1 MSTGGLPQ
9 FASLFE
15 MVSACGLCEMPT
27 DIDVLDSS
35 GPCDSVLGSVLRQLE
50 ALVTGSTT
58 AVSAKEGFEPP
69 SNLAAV
75 LAIGWLVAQHG
86 VLETLLLGITSP
98 VTCHTV
104 AKAEQQHPAAGEADS
119 GSCQLAW
126 SRARLSLRA
135 LDSALQQHASLVHQA
150 RQWLPRDGQ
159 QQRALQAY
167 LRWRHQD
174 ERLLWQ
180 ALRACHPPGAAELS
194 RYQAHLQQQRLKEG
208 GLPNQLA
215 SLAEGCPGFWP

>member
-35 GPCDSVLGSVLRQLE
+35 GPCDSILGSVLRQLE

-104 AKAEQQHPAAGEADS
+104 AKA
-119 GSCQLAW
+119 
-126 SRARLSLRA
+126 
-135 LDSALQQHASLVHQA
+135 

-180 ALRACHPPGAAELS
+180 ALRRPCCVQQSVQQFREPGGIAESRWKEEPPVVPERPARHATRLG
-194 RYQAHLQQQRLKEG
+194 QQ
-208 GLPNQLA
+208 
-215 SLAEGCPGFWP
+215 S

>member
-35 GPCDSVLGSVLRQLE
+35 GPCDSILGSVLRQLE

-150 RQWLPRDGQ
+150 
-159 QQRALQAY
+159 
-167 LRWRHQD
+167 
-174 ERLLWQ
+174 
-180 ALRACHPPGAAELS
+180 CHPPGAAELS

>member
-9 FASLFE
+9 FSSLFE

-58 AVSAKEGFEPP
+58 TVGAKEGFEPP

-75 LAIGWLVAQHG
+75 LAMGWLVAQHG
-86 VLETLLLGITSP
+86 VLETLLLGIISP
-98 VTCHTV
+98 VTRHTATKV
-104 AKAEQQHPAAGEADS
+104 EQQPAAGEADS

-135 LDSALQQHASLVHQA
+135 LGSALQQHASLAHQA
-150 RQWLPRDGQ
+150 
-159 QQRALQAY
+159 
-167 LRWRHQD
+167 
-174 ERLLWQ
+174 
-180 ALRACHPPGAAELS
+180 CHSSGAAAELS
-194 RYQAHLQQQRLKEG
+194 RYRAHLQQHRLSG
-208 GLPNQLA
+208 GALPPNQLA

>member
-35 GPCDSVLGSVLRQLE
+35 GPCDSILGSVLRQLE

-104 AKAEQQHPAAGEADS
+104 AK
-119 GSCQLAW
+119 
-126 SRARLSLRA
+126 
-135 LDSALQQHASLVHQA
+135 A